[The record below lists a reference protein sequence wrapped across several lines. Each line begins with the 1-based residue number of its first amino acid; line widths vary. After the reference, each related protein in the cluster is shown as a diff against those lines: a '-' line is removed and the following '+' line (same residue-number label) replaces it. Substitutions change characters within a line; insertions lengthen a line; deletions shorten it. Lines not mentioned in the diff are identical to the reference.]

1 MSWKVEIF
9 EYGGIKVFKCEQIKD
24 LNDLELEV
32 YNYIMRHQE
41 KVLEMKIREL
51 AEASHVSTT
60 TVLRFCK
67 KVGCNG
73 YSEFKVKYK
82 MYLNEVPN
90 QAKKEDIRVL
100 VNFFIEQIQKS
111 LINSW
116 MK

>member
-1 MSWKVEIF
+1 M
-9 EYGGIKVFKCEQIKD
+9 FKYEQVKD

-51 AEASHVSTT
+51 AEGSHVSTT

-67 KVGCNG
+67 KMGCNG

-100 VNFFIEQIQKS
+100 VNFFYRADTEEFNKQLDEVAS
-111 LINSW
+111 LIYYA
-116 MK
+116 